1 MNAQPHNETA
11 LVAPRERR
19 AAKRSELRLRADV
32 TLPGDLTLEA
42 HTIDISLS
50 GLSCRVPYA
59 LESGQTCTVELDLKR
74 FGSGR
79 VEVQTI
85 VRGCRAIPDGKY
97 QAGLEYVNV
106 PDNVTELLRSLL
118 R

>member
-1 MNAQPHNETA
+1 M
-11 LVAPRERR
+11 RM
-19 AAKRSELRLRADV
+19 RADV

-42 HTIDISLS
+42 HTIDISLG

-59 LESGQTCTVELDLKR
+59 LEMGQSCTVELDLKK

-79 VEVQTI
+79 VEMQTI
-85 VRGCRAIPDGKY
+85 VRSCRQNPDGRFE
-97 QAGLEYVNV
+97 AGLEFLNTPQNIV
-106 PDNVTELLRSLL
+106 ELLRTLL